1 MKRLSELYKGYPDI
15 LISDIKTNSKEVK
28 KGDLFVCI
36 KGVTTD
42 RNKFIN
48 EAIDHGAKALV
59 TNLNIKTKVPVIHV
73 NNPNK
78 ELANI
83 CSKFYDYPEEKL
95 DLIGITGTNGK
106 TSVASIIKDL
116 IGKDCGYLGTNG
128 IICTKFSKKISNT
141 TPNSDKLF
149 KYLDMFYKANCKYIS
164 MEASSEAMLYD
175 RLNKIKFKVAIIT
188 NITSDHLNVHK
199 TIRNYVSCKE
209 RILNHIKKD
218 GVLILNSDDKYFKE
232 IKNKTNNRVLTYG
245 KNQSNLKIIDF
256 KEYINKTDITLEY
269 KNKLY
274 NIVSPLLGEFNVYN
288 ICAGILTLSCFGY
301 TIEEV
306 IEKIPDIKTPKGRM
320 EFIKNNKGY
329 YIIIDYAHTPDAFIK
344 VYNFLNKVKKG
355 RIITVTGSAGGRDH
369 MKRREMGKIILDNS
383 DYVIFT
389 MDDPRNEDVNS
400 IIDDLVSDSNKTNY
414 ERIIDRKEAIKH
426 ALSLAKKDDIILI
439 AGKGDDNYMAIGD
452 KYLGY
457 SDREVVKNIIDSM

>member
-1 MKRLSELYKGYPDI
+1 MKRLSELYKGLPDI
-15 LISDIKTNSKEVK
+15 LIRDIKTNSKEVNE
-28 KGDLFVCI
+28 GDLFVCI

-59 TNLNIKTKVPVIHV
+59 TNLNIKTNIPVIHV

-78 ELANI
+78 ELASI
-83 CSKFYDYPEEKL
+83 CSKFYDYPERKL
-95 DLIGITGTNGK
+95 NLIGITGTNGK

-164 MEASSEAMLYD
+164 MEVSSEALLYD
-175 RLNKIKFKVAIIT
+175 RLNKIKFKVAAIT

-199 TIRNYVSCKE
+199 TIENYVFCKKK
-209 RILNHIKKD
+209 IINHINKD
-218 GVLILNSDDKYFKE
+218 GILILNTDDKYYKE
-232 IKNKTNNRVLTYG
+232 FRDSFDNILTYG
-245 KNQSNLKIIDF
+245 KNNADLEIVNV
-256 KEYINKTDITLEY
+256 KEYIDKTDITLKY
-269 KNKLY
+269 KDELY
-274 NIVSPLLGEFNVYN
+274 NITSPLLGEFNVYN
-288 ICAGILTLSCFGY
+288 LCAGILTLLCFGY

-306 IEKIPDIKTPKGRM
+306 INRIPNIKTPKGRM
-320 EFIKNNKGY
+320 EFIKNNKGC

-369 MKRREMGKIILDNS
+369 TKRSEMGKIILDNS
-383 DYVIFT
+383 LYVIFT
-389 MDDPRNEDVNS
+389 MDDPRDEDVNS
-400 IIDDLVSDSNKTNY
+400 IIDDLVGDSNKTNY
-414 ERIIDRKEAIKH
+414 ERIIDREEAIKH
-426 ALSLAKKDDIILI
+426 ALSLATKDDIILI

-452 KYLGY
+452 KYLVY